1 MTPIR
6 VAYLVNVFPKLS
18 ETFIANE
25 IIELRR
31 QGVEVRVFSLRK
43 PTEDMRHEMI
53 VDSGL
58 DQITSYDT
66 ENFSAA
72 LKEFKPQI
80 LHAHFATEP
89 TEAAR
94 DFAAKLH
101 IPFTFTAHGYD
112 VFRKPPVDFAERALA
127 AAGVVTVSQANAEY
141 IAKTFS
147 VPAKHVHVIP
157 CGIDLEKFCPAPIS
171 SAEKM
176 PPLILCVARLV
187 KVKNLKL
194 LLNACALLRDREISF
209 RCVLIGDGP
218 CREELNLLQKNL
230 RLENF
235 VEFRGAATQAEVR
248 RWWQQADIG
257 VLSSEN
263 EGMPVSLMEA
273 AACGVPV
280 VATSVGGIPE
290 LVDDGKTGLLV
301 GANDVE
307 QFASALEKLLCDK
320 NLRRAFGQAARK
332 SAEQKFDQAKQVGQL
347 ISLWSKILGAAS

>member
-1 MTPIR
+1 MTPAR

-18 ETFIANE
+18 ETFIAGE

-31 QGVEVRVFSLRK
+31 QGIEVRVFSLRN
-43 PTEDMRHEMI
+43 PTEELRHELI
-53 VDSGL
+53 ENSGL
-58 DQITSYDT
+58 DKITNYDT
-66 ENFSAA
+66 ENFTSA
-72 LKEFKPQI
+72 LKEFRPQL

-89 TEAAR
+89 SAAAR
-94 DFAAKLH
+94 SFAAELQ

-112 VFRKPPVDFAERALA
+112 IFRKPPVDFAERAIS
-127 AAGVVTVSQANAEY
+127 AAGVITVSKANAEY
-141 IAKTFS
+141 ITKTFS
-147 VPAKHVHVIP
+147 VPANHVHVIP
-157 CGIDLEKFCPAPIS
+157 CGIDLEQFCPAPKT
-171 SAEKM
+171 SAEKTT
-176 PPLILCVARLV
+176 PLILCVARLV

-194 LLNACALLRDREISF
+194 LLNACALLRDREVSF

-218 CREELNLLQKNL
+218 LCEELNLLRKNL

-235 VEFRGAATQAEVR
+235 VEFKGAATQSEVL
-248 RWWQQADIG
+248 RWWQRADIG

-280 VATSVGGIPE
+280 VATAVGGIPE

-307 QFASALEKLLCDK
+307 GFALAL
-320 NLRRAFGQAARK
+320 AR
-332 SAEQKFDQAKQVGQL
+332 
-347 ISLWSKILGAAS
+347 